1 MDWRPRTRVM
11 ANTVL
16 LAQKYCMIYLQLST
30 TEVHCTKVITLQMS
44 RVETVGIHAM
54 MPLYQRQV
62 QMMERKKS
70 WPVMG
75 LTCCFTSN
83 DEIKLVSIT
92 AEV

>member
-1 MDWRPRTRVM
+1 M